1 MISEQQQEQA
11 SLYVLGAM
19 PADEQLAF
27 EARVKAEPELR
38 ALVLE
43 LQRSTTLMA
52 AVRSTA
58 SLPPGLKAAVL
69 KRIAEPALSSTA
81 APGPAS
87 PRYAPGFEF
96 HGATDNRGWKQLP
109 VRGAW
114 IKLLS
119 LEKDRGYAVL
129 LGKLEPG
136 VRYPA
141 HQHLGS
147 EQLFIITG
155 DLHIGERNLGPG
167 DFHHA
172 DAGTSHGVNYSEQ
185 GCTLLAVLP
194 IEHELVQ
201 FASGA

>member
-1 MISEQQQEQA
+1 MMSEQQQEQA

-19 PADEQLAF
+19 PAQERQAF
-27 EARVKAEPELR
+27 EARVKADPELR
-38 ALVLE
+38 GLVLE
-43 LQRSTTLMA
+43 LQRSTALMA
-52 AVRSTA
+52 ASQSSA
-58 SLPPGLKAAVL
+58 SLPPGLKDKVMN
-69 KRIAEPALSSTA
+69 RISAPATT
-81 APGPAS
+81 P

-96 HGATDNRGWKQLP
+96 HGSDDPRGWKELP

-119 LEKDRGYAVL
+119 LERDRGYAVL
-129 LGKLEPG
+129 LGRLEAG

-141 HQHLGS
+141 HEHLGS
-147 EQLFIITG
+147 EQLFILTG
-155 DLHIGERNLGPG
+155 DLHIGNRALGPG

-194 IEHELVQ
+194 ADHELVQ
-201 FASGA
+201 LAMG